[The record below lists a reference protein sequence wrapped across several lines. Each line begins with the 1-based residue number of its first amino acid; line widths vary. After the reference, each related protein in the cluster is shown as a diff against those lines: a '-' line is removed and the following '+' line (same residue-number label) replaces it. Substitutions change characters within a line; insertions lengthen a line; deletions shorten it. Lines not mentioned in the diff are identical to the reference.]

1 MVKDA
6 TSSDNNCDNSFSMET
21 PFATKSDDV
30 PVIEVAENYSEK
42 PDESQCD
49 NK

>member
-6 TSSDNNCDNSFSMET
+6 TSSDINFTMET
-21 PFATKSDDV
+21 PFATKTDDV
-30 PVIEVAENYSEK
+30 SVIELVENYSEK
-42 PDESQCD
+42 PDESECD